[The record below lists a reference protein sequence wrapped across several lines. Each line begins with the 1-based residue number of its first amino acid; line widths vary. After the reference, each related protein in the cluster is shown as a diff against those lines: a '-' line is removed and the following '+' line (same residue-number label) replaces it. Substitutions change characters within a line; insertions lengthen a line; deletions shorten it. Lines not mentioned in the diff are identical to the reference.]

1 MKYEARA
8 LRNTILVNLQTSG
21 LSQKCIGKVVDLT
34 QQMVSNVYK
43 KQAAGLATVQK
54 HNGAKRRLTPLQLLN
69 LPTLLSK
76 GSEHYGFTGDYWTH
90 KRVAYVIQQE
100 YDVTYE
106 VKQAG
111 RILDIINWTRQKPQK
126 KDAKQDLVKVEQWQT
141 QDLAALKKKH

>member
-1 MKYEARA
+1 MKYEARS
-8 LRNTILVNLQTSG
+8 LRNTILINLQKTG
-21 LSQKCIGKVVDLT
+21 LSQRCIGKAVNLT

-43 KQAAGLATVQK
+43 KQVAGLAIVQK
-54 HNGAKRRLTPLQLLN
+54 HIGAKRRLTPLQLLN

-100 YDVTYE
+100 YGVIYE

-111 RILDIINWTRQKPQK
+111 RILEMINWTRQKPQK
-126 KDAKQDLVKVEQWQT
+126 KDAKQDLSKVEKWQT